1 MIKVGD
7 LVRMRHTLE
16 WNGQIGLITKVPAT
30 PTGMWVVRLA
40 SGEDTFVA
48 TGRKECIEVLNGQE
62 S

>member
-7 LVRMRHTLE
+7 LVRMRGTLE

-48 TGRKECIEVLNGQE
+48 TGRRDKMEVLNGQE